1 MLSEEP
7 EEQLPKENGQKA
19 MDRADRRLSRRERE
33 SRLLVKRSE
42 DYDVFDNVFDVPT
55 LMIINDLKDDGV
67 IHQIRGS
74 LAAGKESKVYT
85 AIAPDST
92 LLILKIYLTVSAEF
106 RKRLQYI
113 AGDPRFSDIKPGS
126 RSLIA
131 AWARKEFKNMHAAR
145 AAGVRVPRPIAVKKN
160 VLVMEFVGD
169 SEGNAVRPLIESKV
183 TSGDYRQVIEQ
194 VTILYQKARLVH
206 ADLSEYN
213 IFKTE
218 SGIMLFDFGSAVDVQ
233 HPNSKQFL
241 VRDVMNINRFFE
253 KRGIE
258 VLDAAQAVE
267 KIKGEKVK
275 QQIEKRCGV
284 EIEIDSESGNARIS
298 GNKPVEQM
306 EAFRAIEVISA
317 ISRGFSPERASRLF
331 EDEEIMFHQ
340 MDLHDYAGKS
350 PNALERIKGRII
362 GEGGKARRTIE
373 ELSGAYVSVYGH
385 MVGFIGNFK
394 EVKLATDAIVM
405 LAKGNMHKSVYKMLQ
420 DARRRD
426 KMDRMRLWENTYDEE
441 GVKSSES

>member
-1 MLSEEP
+1 MSF
-7 EEQLPKENGQKA
+7 QHTMKIPKERIGA
-19 MDRADRRLSRRERE
+19 
-33 SRLLVKRSE
+33 
-42 DYDVFDNVFDVPT
+42 
-55 LMIINDLKDDGV
+55 II
-67 IHQIRGS
+67 
-74 LAAGKESKVYT
+74 GK
-85 AIAPDST
+85 
-92 LLILKIYLTVSAEF
+92 
-106 RKRLQYI
+106 
-113 AGDPRFSDIKPGS
+113 GG
-126 RSLIA
+126 
-131 AWARKEFKNMHAAR
+131 
-145 AAGVRVPRPIAVKKN
+145 
-160 VLVMEFVGD
+160 
-169 SEGNAVRPLIESKV
+169 
-183 TSGDYRQVIEQ
+183 
-194 VTILYQKARLVH
+194 
-206 ADLSEYN
+206 
-213 IFKTE
+213 
-218 SGIMLFDFGSAVDVQ
+218 
-233 HPNSKQFL
+233 
-241 VRDVMNINRFFE
+241 
-253 KRGIE
+253 
-258 VLDAAQAVE
+258 
-267 KIKGEKVK
+267 KVK
-275 QQIEKRCGV
+275 LQIEKRCGV
-284 EIEIDSESGNARIS
+284 EIEIDSESGDARIS

-331 EDEEIMFHQ
+331 EDEEIMFQQ